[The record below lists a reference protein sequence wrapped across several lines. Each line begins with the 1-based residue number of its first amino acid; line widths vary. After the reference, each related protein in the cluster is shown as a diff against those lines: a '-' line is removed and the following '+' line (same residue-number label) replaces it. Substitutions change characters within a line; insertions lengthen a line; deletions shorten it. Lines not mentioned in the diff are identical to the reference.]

1 VEDKIMKA
9 KKKLY
14 ALHFTLG
21 DTTIYGI
28 EEGKIGAWVARL
40 GGDDKQLEQLLL
52 HRKVEIARE
61 TLTIMEDTSK

>member
-1 VEDKIMKA
+1 MKT

-14 ALHFTLG
+14 ALHYTLG

-52 HRKVEIARE
+52 DREVKIARE
-61 TLTIMEDTSK
+61 TLRIMEDTSK

>member
-1 VEDKIMKA
+1 MKT

-14 ALHFTLG
+14 ALHYTLG

-52 HRKVEIARE
+52 DKEVKIARE
-61 TLTIMEDTSK
+61 TLRIMEDTSK

>member
-1 VEDKIMKA
+1 MEGIAMKV

-14 ALHFTLG
+14 ALHYTLG

-52 HRKVEIARE
+52 HREVKIAKE
-61 TLTIMEDTSK
+61 TLRIMEDTTK